1 MGLTVLLGM
10 RLPLGVGIKG
20 PLVGLEGEG
29 LIFLI
34 GNRIAFRWQGFGRGS
49 APWPEVNADLDV
61 RTLPSDVRLKFMDLV
76 HLLEF
81 L

>member
-1 MGLTVLLGM
+1 MGLTVLLGTQL
-10 RLPLGVGIKG
+10 RLGVGIEG
-20 PLVGLEGEG
+20 PLVGLEGAD

-34 GNRIAFRWQGFGRGS
+34 GTELPFIGRGS
-49 APWPEVNADLDV
+49 TPWPEAYADLDI
-61 RTLPSDVRLKFMDLV
+61 RPLPSDVCLMFMNLV